1 MLELKNIVKEY
12 YTEDETV
19 QALKGVSLRFR
30 KSEFVSILGP
40 SGCGKTTMLNIVGG
54 LDRYTDG
61 DLVINGKSTKDYTDK
76 DWDTYRNH
84 SVGFVFQSYNLIPH
98 QTVLENVELALTL
111 SGIGKEERTA
121 RAKAVLEQVGLGNKI
136 KSRPNQLSGG
146 QMQRVAIAR
155 ALINDPEILLA
166 DEPTGALDSKTSVQ
180 IMELLKEISK
190 DRLIIMVTHN
200 PEIAEQY
207 STRIIRMLDGEIV
220 EDPNPVSD
228 EEAKEELKKESN
240 EKRTNKGKNKTSMSF
255 FTALSLSLKNLLTK
269 KARTILVSF
278 AGSIGIIGI
287 ALILS
292 LSTGFQGYINDVQ
305 KDTLSN
311 YPLTIQSTTTNYTG
325 ILEEIMGDSVDK
337 TQFPTD
343 NKIVP
348 DDTFTRLLASIS
360 QNQGKNDLA
369 SFKTYLEESGY
380 DKEKITAIQYTYD
393 LKFKINGLD
402 RTKSTPE
409 LKEFVSS
416 FDKFATAMTALGSG
430 SSTGG
435 GAFSGI
441 SGMMDMSAF
450 SSMLNFDTWGE
461 AIDSPELIKSQYD
474 LVGAELGSRWPDF
487 SKPDEV
493 LVVLDTFNQIP
504 DYVLAE
510 IGYMDE
516 DELLFPA
523 IANFVKTMSKGTMT
537 DEEAAAFVEKQLAG
551 IVDNVKG
558 TRQNVTIEDLL
569 KTEFYITLPCEF
581 YSPNYGG
588 GYVRDDSVVSSRK
601 IKIVGVV
608 RPKEGATGGALTSN
622 MVYTKALTDSLVYTM
637 ENNSVVKA
645 QLENPDTDVIKNS
658 AWEGSSTYNKNLE
671 SLGYVDKNDPASISI
686 YASTFENKD
695 YIVSLIDGY
704 NANKAEGEKL
714 VYDDYLGTM
723 MSSITDIIN
732 AISYILI
739 GFVSVSLI
747 VSSIMIGIITYISV
761 LERIKEIGILRALGA
776 SKRDVSR
783 VFNAETFIIG
793 VTAGLLGILITV
805 ILNIPISLLI
815 YTVSGIHN
823 VASLPVVG
831 GIVLVIISMVL
842 TIVAGL
848 IPARIASKQDP
859 VIALRTE

>member
-12 YTEDETV
+12 HTEDETV
-19 QALKGVSLRFR
+19 QALKGVNLKFR

-61 DLVINGKSTKDYTDK
+61 DLIINGKSTKDYTDK

-111 SGIGKEERTA
+111 SGIGKEERKK
-121 RAKAVLEQVGLGNKI
+121 RAKAVLEKVGLGNKI
-136 KSRPNQLSGG
+136 NSRPNQLSGG

-200 PEIAEQY
+200 PDIAETY
-207 STRIIRMLDGEIV
+207 STRIIKMLDGEIV
-220 EDPNPVSD
+220 EDPMPVTD
-228 EEAKEELKKESN
+228 EEVEIELKKESN

-255 FTALSLSLKNLLTK
+255 WTALSLSLKNLLTK

-325 ILEEIMGDSVDK
+325 ILEEIMGAEGGKV
-337 TQFPTD
+337 QFPTD

-348 DDTFTRLLASIS
+348 DDTFTRLLSALSE
-360 QNQGKNDLA
+360 NQGKNDLA
-369 SFKTYLEESGY
+369 SFKKYLEEKGY
-380 DKEKITAIQYTYD
+380 DKDKITAIQYTYD

-402 RTKSTPE
+402 YTLEEPE

-416 FDKFATAMTALGSG
+416 FDKFSTAMVALGSG
-430 SSTGG
+430 ASGG
-435 GAFSGI
+435 SGSAI
-441 SGMMDMSAF
+441 GGMMDMSAF

-474 LVGAELGSRWPDF
+474 LVGAEIGSRWPDF
-487 SKPDEV
+487 SKSDEV

-516 DELLFPA
+516 DELIFPA
-523 IANFVKTMSKGTMT
+523 IVNFVKTMSKGTMT
-537 DEEAAAFVEKQLAG
+537 DEEAEDYVEKALEG
-551 IVDNVKG
+551 IVDNVKD
-558 TRQNVTIEDLL
+558 TRQTVTVEDLL
-569 KTEFYITLPCEF
+569 KTEFYVTLPCE
-581 YSPNYGG
+581 YYVSNGKG
-588 GYVRDDSVVSSRK
+588 GYIRDDSVVSTRK
-601 IKIVGVV
+601 VKIVGVV
-608 RPKEGATGGALTSN
+608 RPKEGATGGALTTN
-622 MVYTKALTDSLVYTM
+622 LVYTKALTDSLVYVM
-637 ENNSVVKA
+637 ENNAIVKA
-645 QLENPDTDVIKNS
+645 QLEKPEWDVIKNS
-658 AWEGSSTYNKNLE
+658 AFEGSASYSKNLD
-671 SLGYVDKNDPASISI
+671 SLGYVDKSSPSSISI
-686 YASTFENKD
+686 YSSTFENKD
-695 YIVSLIDGY
+695 YIVAYIDEY
-704 NANKAEGEKL
+704 NAGKDEGEQL

-783 VFNAETFIIG
+783 VFNAETLIIG
-793 VTAGLLGILITV
+793 LTAGVLGILITV

-815 YTVSGIHN
+815 YTLSGIHN
-823 VASLPVVG
+823 VASLPLVG
-831 GIVLVIISMVL
+831 GIVLVVISMAL
-842 TIVAGL
+842 TLIAGI
-848 IPARIASKQDP
+848 IPASIASKQDP
-859 VIALRTE
+859 VVALRTE